1 MCVLSRRQ
9 FTAALA
15 SMAGAIPFRTSHSG
29 EWSGWRGATRD
40 GLCSSPLPSRL
51 SELKP
56 QWEVVLGDSYSG
68 PVVSDQAVF
77 VTETIDKKFETV
89 RALRRADGQE
99 LWIQKWDGAMSVPFF
114 AKSNGDWI
122 RSTPAT
128 NGEVVVIG
136 GMRDLLECLD
146 ANSGERRWRVD
157 FHQQLGI
164 DLPAFGLVCSPL
176 MDGQDLYVQ
185 AGGGVRKLALASG
198 ELQWSTLEDGGGMF
212 GGAFSS
218 PIIAELA
225 GLRQLVVQT
234 RSQLAGVDLDT
245 GSVLWKQDIA
255 SFRGMNILTPSVWQE
270 HVFTSC
276 YGGRSQLFQITRSQA
291 GEWSCKSVWEC
302 KAEAYMSSPVI
313 VDNHL
318 YLHLRNQ
325 RLCCIDLANGQ
336 ETWRT
341 TPFGKYWS
349 MVTDGKTILG
359 LDETGVLY
367 AVRANPKEF
376 ELLDQRQVST
386 QPSWA
391 HVAVADTQLFVRHQK
406 GLVVLA

>member
-1 MCVLSRRQ
+1 M
-9 FTAALA
+9 
-15 SMAGAIPFRTSHSG
+15 
-29 EWSGWRGATRD
+29 
-40 GLCSSPLPSRL
+40 
-51 SELKP
+51 
-56 QWEVVLGDSYSG
+56 
-68 PVVSDQAVF
+68 
-77 VTETIDKKFETV
+77 
-89 RALRRADGQE
+89 
-99 LWIQKWDGAMSVPFF
+99 QKWDGAMSVPFF

-128 NGEVVVIG
+128 NGDVVVIG
-136 GMRDLLECLD
+136 GMRDVLECLD

-164 DLPAFGLVCSPL
+164 ELPAFGLVCSPL
-176 MDGQDLYVQ
+176 IDGQDLYVQ

-198 ELQWSTLEDGGGMF
+198 ELQWSTLEDGGGMY

-218 PIIAELA
+218 PIVAELA

-234 RSQLAGVDLDT
+234 RSQLAGVSLET
-245 GSVLWKQDIA
+245 GAVLWKQDIA
-255 SFRGMNILTPSVWQE
+255 SFRGMNILTPSIWQE

-276 YGGRSQLFQITRSQA
+276 YGGRSQLFQITRTAA

-376 ELLDQRQVST
+376 ELLDQREVST

-391 HVAVADTQLFVRHQK
+391 HVAVADSQLFVRHQK
-406 GLVVLA
+406 GLSVLA